1 MNTHTV
7 HLVQSSFAQVAAIAD
22 SAAAL
27 FYENLFRRD
36 PTLKPLFRGDLKQQG
51 AKLMQMIAVA
61 VNRLGNPEP
70 LVPMLQQLGRRHAG
84 YGVTDAHYDT
94 VGAALL
100 DTLATGL
107 GDAFDEEVRAAWTEV
122 YGFIATTMCK
132 AAADQSLA
140 A

>member
-22 SAAAL
+22 TAAAL

-36 PTLKPLFRGDLKQQG
+36 PTLKPLFRGDLRQQG

-107 GDAFDEEVRAAWTEV
+107 GDGFTDEVRTAWIEV
-122 YGFIATTMCK
+122 YGFIAITMRK